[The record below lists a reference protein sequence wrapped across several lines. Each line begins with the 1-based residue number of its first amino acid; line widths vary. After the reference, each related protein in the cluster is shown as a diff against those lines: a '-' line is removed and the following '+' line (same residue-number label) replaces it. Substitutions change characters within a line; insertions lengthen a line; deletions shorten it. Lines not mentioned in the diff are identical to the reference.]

1 MGDDI
6 MKAEDVIVTI
16 TKEMIQG
23 FEKIFGKQPQL
34 PPTFPMLFYQYIHVP
49 WQYEGALIHRKQTC
63 TCLKSLS
70 VGDRFRCTVTR
81 DKEIRKGKYTFYTQT
96 LVGYDLEG
104 SECFR
109 CVSDLAVLSQ

>member
-1 MGDDI
+1 MGDGF

-23 FEKIFGKQPQL
+23 YEKIFGKQKQL
-34 PPTFPMLFYQYIHVP
+34 PPTFPMLFYQFIHVP
-49 WQYEGALIHRKQTC
+49 WQYEAAPIHRKQTC
-63 TCLKSLS
+63 TCLKTLS
-70 VGDRFRCTVTR
+70 VGDRYRCTVTL
-81 DKEIRKGKYTFYTQT
+81 DKTLSKGKYTFYTQT

-109 CVSDLAVLSQ
+109 CVSDLAVRLP